1 MGVLFEKQPVDNV
14 VPEEKTEKAFHLYL
28 EKFKGYVTVTS
39 LKVNDQDDAML
50 DIEFD
55 HKINAPEDEINAEL
69 GRLIIKKLEDGI
81 ASLDKNSLIVAKNEE
96 DTQE

>member
-14 VPEEKTEKAFHLYL
+14 VPEKEGVKPFVLYL
-28 EKFKGYVTVTS
+28 EKYKSLVSVTS
-39 LKVNDQDDAML
+39 IKVNEQDDTML

-55 HKINAPEDEINAEL
+55 HSIDAPEDEVSAEL
-69 GRLIIKKLEDGI
+69 GKLIIKKLEDGI
-81 ASLDKNSLIVAKNEE
+81 TSLGENNLFVAKDEK